1 MTEQCSIPEAFEEYL
16 QPARFKVAYG
26 GRGSAKTRTFI
37 TILLNNV
44 IYHGW
49 KLICFREYMKSIKE
63 SCYAEI
69 VEEINRRNLHS
80 LVTINKTEIF
90 ANSGGRISFDF
101 LRLNVENIKGYAN
114 FDAALVEE
122 AENVSKD
129 SWETLIPTVRKEFYS
144 AEYGRVVESEIWV
157 AYNPKNRLSD
167 THQRF
172 VTNRIYPDYDENGNR
187 YCIVKQ
193 INYTANPWFP
203 ETLRRDMEI
212 MKKANH
218 ELYRHVYLG
227 EPVGA
232 SEMAIIKFAWL
243 EAATDAHIKLGWK
256 AKGAVIAAHDP
267 SDTGPDAKG
276 YAVRHGSVVKRVCE
290 GLLMDINEGA
300 DWASS
305 LAVIDDVDHFLF
317 DGDGLGAGLRR
328 QITDYFSGKKVTVTM
343 FKGSESPFDEDAPYQ
358 AGAWTD
364 EVVHGDNVRTIG
376 DVFRNK
382 RAQFYYTL
390 ADRLYRTY
398 RAVEHGEYAD
408 PDEMLSFDKEAI
420 GENILNKLFAELTQ
434 IQRKFNGNGK
444 LELMTK
450 VEMKQKLGI
459 PSPNLADA
467 LMMCM
472 HCPESASQPD
482 YSSYS
487 IPCGVG

>member
-1 MTEQCSIPEAFEEYL
+1 MSEQCDIPEVFEEYL
-16 QPARFKVAYG
+16 QPARFKVSYG

-44 IYHGW
+44 IFYGW

-80 LVTINKTEIF
+80 LVTVNKTEIF
-90 ANSGGRISFDF
+90 ANSGGRICFDF

-114 FDAALVEE
+114 FDAALIEE

-129 SWETLIPTVRKEFYS
+129 SWETLIPTVRKEYFS
-144 AEYGRVVESEIWV
+144 KEYGRVVESEIWV

-172 VTNRIYPDYDENGNR
+172 VLNRIYPDYDENGNR
-187 YCIVKQ
+187 YCIVKK
-193 INYTANPWFP
+193 INYTDNPWFP

-212 MKKANH
+212 MKNANY

-232 SEMAIIKFAWL
+232 SDMAIIKYAWL
-243 EAATDAHIKLGWK
+243 EAATDAHKKLGWK
-256 AKGAVIAAHDP
+256 ARGAVISTHDP
-267 SDTGPDAKG
+267 SDTGGDAKG
-276 YAVRHGSVVKRVCE
+276 YVSRRGSVVNKVAE
-290 GLLMDINEGA
+290 GLLMDVNEGA
-300 DWASS
+300 DWATEQ
-305 LAVIDDVDHFLF
+305 AIQDGADHFLW
-317 DGDGLGAGLRR
+317 DGDGLGAALRR
-328 QITDYFSGKKVTVTM
+328 QVTDAFTGKQTTVTM
-343 FKGSESPFDEDAPYQ
+343 FKGSESPFDEDELYQ
-358 AGAWTD
+358 SGAWAD
-364 EVVHGDNVRTIG
+364 EVVSGDNSRTIG

-382 RAQFYYTL
+382 RAQFYYAL
-390 ADRLYRTY
+390 ADRLYLTY
-398 RAVEHGEYAD
+398 RAVEHGEYAN
-408 PDEMLSFDKEAI
+408 PDDMISFDKETI
-420 GENILNKLFAELTQ
+420 GEQMLEKLFAELTQ

-450 VEMKQKLGI
+450 VDMKVKLGI
-459 PSPNLADA
+459 PSPNLADS
-467 LMMCM
+467 LMMSM
-472 HCPESASQPD
+472 YCPPNAIVTD
-482 YSSYS
+482 YSNYN